1 MFDQKDHFHGVYVD
15 DLLRRGAS
23 RRVDSEEETSSDD
36 YTNWQIWAVQKA
48 KKKYALAGAQSR

>member
-1 MFDQKDHFHGVYVD
+1 VD

-23 RRVDSEEETSSDD
+23 RRVDSEEKTSSDD

-48 KKKYALAGAQSR
+48 KKKYALAGAQSL